1 LDLSVKPPGWASW
14 WASGVH
20 AIGSSVYLASQC
32 ANVGAEVYRTVWG
45 IKVMS
50 HKLDTYG
57 VSIVQRPKI
66 KAIKKLDLGGD
77 SGKQIVHS
85 ETKLVLRTHK
95 KTFQKLADM

>member
-1 LDLSVKPPGWASW
+1 M
-14 WASGVH
+14 
-20 AIGSSVYLASQC
+20 YLASQC
-32 ANVGAEVYRTVWG
+32 ATVRAEDYRTVWG
-45 IKVMS
+45 TKVMS

-57 VSIVQRPKI
+57 VSIVKRPKV

-77 SGKQIVHS
+77 LGKQIVYS